1 MTRSSSRLLR
11 AIVTLAAA
19 SVVAFTC
26 PSEARDGK
34 PDTSSVPQGKPRHTI
49 ESLLARA
56 HAQRWDTLAIGERI
70 ARFGLALEGT
80 PYRDATLEGP
90 GPEVCRITTDG
101 FDCVTFMEMSLALGR
116 VAGTNGAGLP
126 SASPIGSAPDVR
138 DAVTF
143 TRYRRGR
150 LTDYTSRLHYT
161 GEWITDNVTKGVVE
175 DVTSSLGG
183 ETCPFRVGYM
193 SAHPER
199 YPALVANPAF
209 VDSMRR
215 IERAINQTR
224 HTCLPKN
231 RVAAIESQLR
241 SGDLI
246 AIATSIEGLDYA
258 HTGMIV
264 RDKAGRPRFLHASS
278 KHGRVILDGTLSQYL
293 LSAPKSMIGVTVLRP
308 L

>member
-1 MTRSSSRLLR
+1 MPSS
-11 AIVTLAAA
+11 LAAA

-49 ESLLARA
+49 ESLSRGHTRSDGTRWRSASASRA
-56 HAQRWDTLAIGERI
+56 
-70 ARFGLALEGT
+70 FGLALEAH

-101 FDCVTFMEMSLALGR
+101 FDCVTFMEMSLAR
-116 VAGTNGAGLP
+116 ARRRNEWRRAP

-183 ETCPFRVGYM
+183 ETCLFRVGYM

-224 HTCLPKN
+224 HTCLPS
-231 RVAAIESQLR
+231 RIGVAAIESQPPEA
-241 SGDLI
+241 
-246 AIATSIEGLDYA
+246 AI
-258 HTGMIV
+258 
-264 RDKAGRPRFLHASS
+264 
-278 KHGRVILDGTLSQYL
+278 
-293 LSAPKSMIGVTVLRP
+293 
-308 L
+308 